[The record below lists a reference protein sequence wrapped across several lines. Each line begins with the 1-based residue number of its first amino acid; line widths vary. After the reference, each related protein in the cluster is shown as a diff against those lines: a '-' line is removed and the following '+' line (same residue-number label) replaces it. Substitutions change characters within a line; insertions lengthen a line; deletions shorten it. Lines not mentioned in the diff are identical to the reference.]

1 MSKISD
7 IIDDGINSPVRGRSR
22 DDRGSKQALA
32 SPSKQTKFHCSSIA
46 RSTAQRMAE
55 ALAWI
60 GEQTLTCLDQPLTTS
75 PLWSRATAAK
85 VVVEEFSAASELI
98 LIQFPWTLICLII
111 VFSGTTM
118 QHFLSMVSLT
128 VINNNVLCFRTN

>member
-1 MSKISD
+1 MD
-7 IIDDGINSPVRGRSR
+7 IIDDGINSPVGGRSG

-32 SPSKQTKFHCSSIA
+32 SPSNQTRFHCSSIA

-55 ALAWI
+55 ASAWI
-60 GEQTLTCLDQPLTTS
+60 GEQTLTFGPAFNNITSMISSYSCQSCGGVQRCIRINFDSIPLNFDLTN
-75 PLWSRATAAK
+75 
-85 VVVEEFSAASELI
+85 
-98 LIQFPWTLICLII
+98 I